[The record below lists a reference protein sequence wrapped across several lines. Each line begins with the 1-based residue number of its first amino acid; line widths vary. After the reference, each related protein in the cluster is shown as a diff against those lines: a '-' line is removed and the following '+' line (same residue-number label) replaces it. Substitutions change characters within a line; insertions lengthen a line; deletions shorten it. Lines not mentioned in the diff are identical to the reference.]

1 MRKVGGWILIVIGG
15 IFLISWVGWIFIGL
29 SYGFYPDE
37 IGVVLFQ
44 FLVGV
49 GCLIPG
55 VWLIRKKRKLYAKLI
70 TKNGNRRVGPFRS
83 REELELWYNRV
94 DDWKDVERIDVVRG

>member
-1 MRKVGGWILIVIGG
+1 MRKVWGWILIVIGG
-15 IFLISWVGWIFIGL
+15 IFLISWVGWIFIGF
-29 SYGFYPDE
+29 SYGLYPGE

-70 TKNGNRRVGPFRS
+70 TKNGNRKVGPFRS

>member
-1 MRKVGGWILIVIGG
+1 MRKVWGWILIA
-15 IFLISWVGWIFIGL
+15 VGVLWLVGYL
-29 SYGFYPDE
+29 YGHWLLYGFGFDFGSDLE
-37 IGVVLFQ
+37 ALSS
-44 FLVGV
+44 FLLLG
-49 GCLIPG
+49 GLIVTG